1 MTKQK
6 SEPIVQC
13 LSPQLI
19 LTVDVHR
26 TLNPVLFRQILQT
39 QSFVC
44 VILYDS
50 QGEKM
55 GEEHLQKSGHLYAHD
70 IRQNGAALIIAEQSR
85 VVGRIKADGLHLES
99 HFNLS
104 QVIENLKKEKKI
116 IGCGNFQNRHS
127 AMVIAETG
135 VDYLFFGKLGADKK
149 PRAHPRNIQLA
160 QWWAEIMNTP
170 AIIQAGSEYAFF
182 DETLET
188 ACEFIAVEEM
198 IFMQDDPLRVLDMI
212 KEKCQNVLLRTERE
226 KS

>member
-6 SEPIVQC
+6 SESIVQC

-19 LTVDVHR
+19 LTVDVCR

-39 QSFVC
+39 QSFAC

-70 IRQNGAALIIAEQSR
+70 IQQNGAALIIAEQSR

-104 QVIENLKKEKKI
+104 TVVESLKKEKKI
-116 IGCGNFQNRHS
+116 IGCGNLQTRHS
-127 AMVIAETG
+127 AMVVAEAG
-135 VDYLFFGKLGADKK
+135 VDYLLFGKLGADKK
-149 PRAHPRNIQLA
+149 PRSHPRNIQLA

-182 DETLET
+182 DEALET

-198 IFMQDDPLRVLDMI
+198 IFMHDDPFRVLDMI
-212 KEKCQNVLLRTERE
+212 KEKCQNVFLRTER
-226 KS
+226 